1 MTGIIRIGM
10 TEMGSFKIYSEYIRR
25 SGENLDDVTLKTSA
39 YSSPLA
45 WTLYTSLPLGGVANL
60 NKR

>member
-1 MTGIIRIGM
+1 MTGIIRIGV

-39 YSSPLA
+39 YSSPL
-45 WTLYTSLPLGGVANL
+45 GGVANL